1 MLRLLASS
9 PAFLPLR
16 LLWRAVV
23 RFGEHKGTI
32 LSSHVA
38 MSLMLALFPF
48 VLFVVALAGELS
60 SGFDPHELTD
70 LLFSAWPPEIAQ
82 PLIRE
87 IEAVLAADNTS
98 LMTLGGMLALYF
110 ASNGVEAVR
119 VAINAAYRDEEDR
132 PFWRNRLIS
141 LAFVG
146 LGSALI
152 VFGLTLGLG
161 LPAYFRYLPETV
173 PDAVLRW
180 MSNGF
185 LTRAIPAL
193 LLIFVVSAFHIWLPA
208 RRRALRVIWPGVAL
222 TIALWVVAVSVFSR
236 YVATVADYSAT
247 YAGLAG
253 AMSALIFL
261 YLLAAIL
268 ILGAEFNGVLER
280 RPRTGEAVKFRS
292 DPS

>member
-1 MLRLLASS
+1 MWSALQTSPLFRL
-9 PAFLPLR
+9 PR
-16 LLWRAVV
+16 LIWRAAA
-23 RFGEHKGTI
+23 RFVAHQGVI
-32 LSSHVA
+32 FSSHVA

-60 SGFDPHELTD
+60 SGFDPDELTD
-70 LLFSAWPPEIAQ
+70 LLFSAWPPEVSQ

-87 IEAVLAADNTS
+87 ISAVLAADNTS
-98 LMTLGGMLALYF
+98 LMTVGGMLALYF

-119 VAINAAYRDEEDR
+119 VAINAAYRDEDSR

-141 LAFVG
+141 LVFVA
-146 LGSALI
+146 LGSAVI
-152 VFGLTLGLG
+152 VLGLTLGLG
-161 LPAYFRYLPETV
+161 LPTYLRYLPDTV
-173 PDAVLRW
+173 PEALSRW

-185 LTRAIPAL
+185 LQRAVPGI
-193 LLIFVVSAFHIWLPA
+193 LLIFAVSAFHIWLPA
-208 RRRALRVIWPGVAL
+208 RRRALSVIWPGVAL
-222 TIALWVVAVSVFSR
+222 TIVLWIIAVSGFSR
-236 YVATVADYSAT
+236 YIASFADYSAT

-280 RPRTGEAVKFRS
+280 EKSGAEA
-292 DPS
+292 